1 VGAKQHKILLVD
13 DHPIVRRGF
22 REVIARETDLDISGE
37 AGSASEA
44 FEQIEC
50 NRPDLI
56 IVDISLNDIGG
67 LELIKQIQA
76 QYDNIRILVAS
87 MHDDCVYAE
96 RALHAGALGYIN
108 KTQATD
114 HLIGAVRQVLS
125 GKIYLSEETTTRILE
140 RTRTGSGNEKSP
152 IESMS
157 DREIEVFQ
165 LFGQGLTTKEVA
177 VRLQRSVKTIESHRE
192 NIKTKLGIESS
203 AQLVHRATLWVNEIN
218 TRNPM
223 HGIS

>member
-1 VGAKQHKILLVD
+1 MWSKRVGAKQHKILLVD

-22 REVIARETDLDISGE
+22 REVIARESDLEVSGE
-37 AGSASEA
+37 AGNATEA
-44 FEQIEC
+44 FEQIER
-50 NRPDLI
+50 NRPNLV

-76 QYDNIRILVAS
+76 HYDNIRILVAS

-108 KTQATD
+108 KTEATD
-114 HLIGAVRQVLS
+114 HLIGAIRQVVM
-125 GKIYLSEETTTRILE
+125 GKIYLSEDMTARVLE
-140 RTRTGSGNEKSP
+140 RTRTGSRSEKSP

-177 VRLQRSVKTIESHRE
+177 ERLQRSVKTIESHRE
-192 NIKTKLGIESS
+192 NIKAKLGIESS
-203 AQLVHRATLWVNEIN
+203 AQLVHRATLWVNEI
-218 TRNPM
+218 
-223 HGIS
+223 HA